1 MAKAK
6 AAAAKTVIKPLTK
19 SEIYTSLAESTGL
32 TRKDIAKVFEEL
44 STLVAKNLSKKGP
57 GQFSLPGI
65 AKMRAVHKEATKPAQ
80 KPNPFKPGEMM
91 TVKAKPARTDVRIR
105 PIKSLKEML

>member
-1 MAKAK
+1 MAGTESAK
-6 AAAAKTVIKPLTK
+6 PMTK
-19 SEIYTSLAESTGL
+19 SEIYASLAESTGL

-44 STLVAKNLSKKGP
+44 AGLVAKNLGKKGP

-65 AKMRAVHKEATKPAQ
+65 AKMRAIRKPATKATQ
-80 KPNPFKPGEMM
+80 KANPFKPGEMM

-105 PIKSLKEML
+105 PIKNLKEML

>member
-1 MAKAK
+1 MAGTESKK
-6 AAAAKTVIKPLTK
+6 KPMTK
-19 SEIYTSLAESTGL
+19 SEIYAALAESTGL

-44 STLVAKNLSKKGP
+44 TVLVTKNLSKKGA

-65 AKMRAVHKEATKPAQ
+65 AKLRAVHKPATKPTTKA
-80 KPNPFKPGEMM
+80 NPFKPGEMM

-105 PIKSLKEML
+105 PIKALKESL